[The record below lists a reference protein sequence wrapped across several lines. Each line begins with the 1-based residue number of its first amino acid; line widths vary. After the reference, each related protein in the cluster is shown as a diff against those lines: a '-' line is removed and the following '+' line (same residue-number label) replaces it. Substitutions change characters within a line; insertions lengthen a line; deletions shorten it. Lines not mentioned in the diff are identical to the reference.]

1 MTEHHRLHPNE
12 GAQTGDKGLKKDAI
26 GFVDGL
32 IIGIAS
38 TAPAYSLAAV
48 IAIVVIGV
56 GVQAPAVLLT
66 AFIPMFLIASA
77 FYYMNRADPDCGTS
91 FSWIT
96 RAMGPSLGW
105 IGGWAVC
112 TTGIIVIGSLA
123 DVAAYYT
130 YDLLGLEGLRDS
142 KAAVM
147 IFALIIIAVMT
158 AICVIGTE
166 LSAAVQRVMIF
177 AQVGALLLF
186 AVVALIKGG
195 ALTPELSWFSP
206 FAIDSPNALVLG
218 LLTGVF
224 IYWGWESAVNL
235 NEETSGSDSA
245 PGLAAVFSTVILLVT
260 YVAVTTAVVA
270 FAGLD
275 RVGQFEDDPGI
286 FGALGTDVLGSPLDK
301 LVVLAIVTSA
311 LASTQTTI
319 LPASRTSLSMAR
331 QGAFPESLGR
341 IHPRFL
347 TPHVGTIA
355 IGVIAAVWYGVFNSL
370 SQNFLYDS
378 LTALSLMIAF
388 YYALTG
394 LACAV
399 YYRRELTKSVK
410 NLLFIGVGPLVG
422 AAILAF
428 LFVKALLEYSKT
440 DQSYSG
446 DALFGLAIPAVLGLG
461 LIILGVILMLFWRAG
476 GHERFFSRRPETVD
490 PDVAAGR
497 KLGVAAVP
505 EEAVT

>member
-1 MTEHHRLHPNE
+1 
-12 GAQTGDKGLKKDAI
+12 
-26 GFVDGL
+26 
-32 IIGIAS
+32 
-38 TAPAYSLAAV
+38 
-48 IAIVVIGV
+48 
-56 GVQAPAVLLT
+56 
-66 AFIPMFLIASA
+66 
-77 FYYMNRADPDCGTS
+77 
-91 FSWIT
+91 
-96 RAMGPSLGW
+96 
-105 IGGWAVC
+105 
-112 TTGIIVIGSLA
+112 
-123 DVAAYYT
+123 
-130 YDLLGLEGLRDS
+130 
-142 KAAVM
+142 
-147 IFALIIIAVMT
+147 
-158 AICVIGTE
+158 
-166 LSAAVQRVMIF
+166 
-177 AQVGALLLF
+177 
-186 AVVALIKGG
+186 
-195 ALTPELSWFSP
+195 
-206 FAIDSPNALVLG
+206 
-218 LLTGVF
+218 
-224 IYWGWESAVNL
+224 
-235 NEETSGSDSA
+235 
-245 PGLAAVFSTVILLVT
+245 VFSTVILLVT

-341 IHPRFL
+341 VHPRFL

-394 LACAV
+394 VACAV

-410 NLLFIGVGPLVG
+410 NFIFIGVGPLVG

-428 LFVKALLEYSKT
+428 LFVKAVLEYSKT

-461 LIILGVILMLFWRAG
+461 LILLGVILMLFWRAG

>member
-1 MTEHHRLHPNE
+1 MTEPAQPDA
-12 GAQTGDKGLKKDAI
+12 GAGASGDKGLKKDAI
-26 GFVDGL
+26 GFIDGL

-48 IAIVVIGV
+48 IAIVVVGV
-56 GVQAPAVLLT
+56 GVQAPAVLLA
-66 AFIPMFLIASA
+66 AFVPMFLIASA

-105 IGGWAVC
+105 VGGWAVC

-123 DVAAYYT
+123 DVGAYYT
-130 YDLLGLEGLRDS
+130 FDMFGLDGLRDS
-142 KAAVM
+142 KAAVT

-166 LSAAVQRVMIF
+166 LSASVQRVMIF
-177 AQVGALLLF
+177 AQVGALVLF
-186 AVVALIKGG
+186 ALVALIKGG

-206 FAIDSPNALVLG
+206 FAVDSPNALVLG

-235 NEETSGSDSA
+235 NEETSDSDSS
-245 PGLAAVFSTVILLVT
+245 PGRAAIVSTIILLFTYVIVTAAVVS
-260 YVAVTTAVVA
+260 Y
-270 FAGLD
+270 AGLD
-275 RVGQFEDDPGI
+275 RVAEFEDDAGI
-286 FGALGTDVLGSPLDK
+286 FGALATDVLGSPLDK

-331 QGAFPESLGR
+331 QGAFPEVLGR
-341 IHPRFL
+341 VHPRFL
-347 TPHVGTIA
+347 TPHVGTIT
-355 IGVIAAVWYGVFNSL
+355 IGVIAAIWYGVFNSL

-378 LTALSLMIAF
+378 LSALSLMIAF

-394 LACAV
+394 VACAI
-399 YYRRELTKSVK
+399 YYRHELTKSVK
-410 NLLFIGVGPLVG
+410 NFLFIGVGPLIG
-422 AAILAF
+422 AAILGF
-428 LFVKALLEYSKT
+428 LFVKAILEYSKVE
-440 DQSYSG
+440 DSYSG
-446 DALFGLAIPAVLGLG
+446 DAWFGIAIPAALGMG
-461 LIILGVILMLFWRAG
+461 LLILGVILMLVWRFT
-476 GHERFFSRRPETVD
+476 GHERYFGRHTETVD

-497 KLGVAAVP
+497 KAGVAAVP